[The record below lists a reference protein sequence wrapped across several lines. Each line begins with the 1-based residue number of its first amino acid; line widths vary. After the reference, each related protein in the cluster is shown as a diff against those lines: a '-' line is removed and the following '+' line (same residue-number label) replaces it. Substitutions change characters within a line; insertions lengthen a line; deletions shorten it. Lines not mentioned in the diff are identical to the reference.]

1 MVDFLNAWLIGGGLV
16 VGLIFGVIVQR
27 QRFCMVAA
35 VGNLVLMRDW
45 RHIQAFLAAFAVAI
59 AGTQWL
65 EASRLVPVAESA
77 YRVASVD
84 WLGAGAGGLM
94 FGFGATL
101 AGGCAARTLVRAAEG
116 SYGAWI
122 ALVMFSLAAAVTQ
135 FGALSEA
142 RMALSNLSA
151 HALSAND
158 SSLAV
163 VLGISPVVAGAVA
176 AIACMGTL
184 MVVGRGAHDRRLI
197 MGGATI
203 GALVVAAWWITGNL
217 ARDEFTL
224 VRPSSLN
231 ISGPLARIT
240 YYLAGDGLTGLGFG
254 IAFVIG
260 IAAGSTASALLGGTF
275 RWQAPDARY
284 IPNYLVGG
292 ALMGVG
298 SITAG
303 GCNIGQGLSGV
314 STLAIGS
321 LIAAGA
327 IFSGAVLGVK
337 WLERKT

>member
-1 MVDFLNAWLIGGGLV
+1 
-16 VGLIFGVIVQR
+16 
-27 QRFCMVAA
+27 
-35 VGNLVLMRDW
+35 
-45 RHIQAFLAAFAVAI
+45 
-59 AGTQWL
+59 
-65 EASRLVPVAESA
+65 
-77 YRVASVD
+77 
-84 WLGAGAGGLM
+84 
-94 FGFGATL
+94 
-101 AGGCAARTLVRAAEG
+101 
-116 SYGAWI
+116 
-122 ALVMFSLAAAVTQ
+122 
-135 FGALSEA
+135 
-142 RMALSNLSA
+142 MALSNLSA